1 MIFTRTRLPGT
12 PSMTRTTIVLA
23 IALSLSTAQL
33 QAASASPYV
42 GVGVGYLLDSE
53 EAMITIRAGMELPS
67 RSPIDLPNRFSH
79 NLEVEV
85 GHVDLGDSSA
95 DYDVTT
101 AFFNYRGEMTGLGWV
116 PYFGAGLGFAN
127 ADVSVG
133 FLSDDD
139 TVFAA
144 QAFAGMKYNFT
155 PAAAVTLGARYIWM
169 DDVKIFGFTGDS
181 VDDVALE
188 VNFSFRF

>member
-1 MIFTRTRLPGT
+1 MKNT
-12 PSMTRTTIVLA
+12 LA
-23 IALSLSTAQL
+23 TLLALAGLSLGAAQL
-33 QAASASPYV
+33 HAASASPYV
-42 GVGVGYLLDSE
+42 GVGVGYLFDAE
-53 EAMITIRAGMELPS
+53 EAMISIRAGMALPS
-67 RSPIDLPNRFSH
+67 RSSVDLPDRFSH
-79 NLEVEV
+79 NLEVEIAYT
-85 GHVDLGDSSA
+85 DLGSSGV
-95 DYDVTT
+95 DYDLTA
-101 AFFNYRGEMTGLGWV
+101 AFFNYRGEATGLGWV

-133 FLSDDD
+133 FFSDDD

-155 PAAAVTLGARYIWM
+155 PAASVTLGARYVWI

-188 VNFSFRF
+188 VGFSFRF